1 MKNFSFDL
9 NCKVSIYVPSTV
21 DINTVTDNTE
31 VTKEV
36 MKRMSLLFGGA
47 TVETKQGAWICEN
60 GELVTESINVVY
72 SFCTSEQY
80 DKYFHDM
87 IKLAKDI
94 CIAMNQEAV
103 TFETVDETGK
113 IGVKFIDQSTEV

>member
-1 MKNFSFDL
+1 MKNFNFDL
-9 NCKVSIYVPSTV
+9 NCKVSVYVPSTV
-21 DINTVTDNTE
+21 DVNTATDNAE

-36 MKRMSLLFGGA
+36 VKRMSLLFGGA
-47 TVETKQGAWICEN
+47 TVETKQGAWICES

-80 DKYFHDM
+80 NKHFSDVVR
-87 IKLAKDI
+87 IAKDI

-103 TFETVDETGK
+103 TFEAVDKNGK
-113 IGVKFIDQSTEV
+113 IGVKFVNKETEI

>member
-21 DINTVTDNTE
+21 DVNTTTDNTE

-36 MKRMSLLFGGA
+36 LKRMSLLFGGA

-80 DKYFHDM
+80 DKYFYDM
-87 IKLAKDI
+87 VQLAKDI
-94 CIAMNQEAV
+94 CIEMNQEAV